1 MTAPVTAETADAELQ
16 AELQQLRARVL
27 ELEAEVF
34 MLRGTMA
41 KPETD
46 EPGVY
51 THGVPPNAPR

>member
-46 EPGVY
+46 EPTTYAHDVL
-51 THGVPPNAPR
+51 PNAPR